1 MPAMTRCAGGRY
13 DLASDPVVSI
23 GPDRAYLAAIGI
35 EVVGSGSAMR
45 LDDEVVVSSS
55 ADGGRNWGPAV
66 VVVTSADP
74 LVNFDK
80 ETLQADPSR
89 PGVAYV
95 LWVRYTS
102 PDPDRAAK
110 TNETFFSRS
119 DDGGTTWSTPVRVY
133 GADTETQFHQL
144 VVLSDGSLLDAFIEA
159 PSLSERPPV
168 QARLAVVHSAD
179 GGVTWSAPVTAAEV
193 EFTVVVDPT
202 NKDQVRGTGQGVL
215 AAAGPDG
222 AAYLAWAEEHRDDGS
237 FLAVVRSDDAGRT
250 WSPPGRVVS
259 GSSGQP
265 FIPQVAVAADGTV
278 GVSWYQVGGEEGH
291 ELDTE
296 VWLAWSRDHGDSWQS
311 ARVAG
316 PFDLRTAPL
325 SADGD
330 FVGDY
335 EGLVP
340 IPDGFAALYAMAK
353 PPSRSGATDIFFSRV
368 ELGPPP

>member
-1 MPAMTRCAGGRY
+1 
-13 DLASDPVVSI
+13 
-23 GPDRAYLAAIGI
+23 
-35 EVVGSGSAMR
+35 
-45 LDDEVVVSSS
+45 
-55 ADGGRNWGPAV
+55 
-66 VVVTSADP
+66 
-74 LVNFDK
+74 
-80 ETLQADPSR
+80 
-89 PGVAYV
+89 
-95 LWVRYTS
+95 
-102 PDPDRAAK
+102 
-110 TNETFFSRS
+110 
-119 DDGGTTWSTPVRVY
+119 VY

-311 ARVAG
+311 DRVAG
-316 PFDLRTAPL
+316 PFNLRTAPL

-335 EGLVP
+335 AGLVP